1 MIFFLFS
8 YFFFLFLILHETCH
22 HLKQAQIVSQV
33 STPQQQIYQQPQ
45 PQQYPQYYE
54 DTPKQQQQQQ
64 QQLPFAGTPL
74 RKEAPITQKP
84 APVYQS
90 QPVAAT
96 FQGKSG
102 FFG

>member
-1 MIFFLFS
+1 M
-8 YFFFLFLILHETCH
+8 
-22 HLKQAQIVSQV
+22 

-45 PQQYPQYYE
+45 HPQYPQYYE
-54 DTPKQQQQQQ
+54 DTPKQQQHQ
-64 QQLPFAGTPL
+64 PFMGTPL

-96 FQGKSG
+96 FQGKSSV
-102 FFG
+102 FLDEMK

>member
-1 MIFFLFS
+1 MKRLLS
-8 YFFFLFLILHETCH
+8 SQ
-22 HLKQAQIVSQV
+22 QAQIISQV

-45 PQQYPQYYE
+45 LPHYPQYYE
-54 DTPKQQQQQQ
+54 DAPKQQKQQQQ
-64 QQLPFAGTPL
+64 PFAGTPL

-96 FQGKSG
+96 FQGKSV
-102 FFG
+102 FRMK